1 MLSKNQFTIYVYK
14 DKNGDQLV
22 FAETCEEETNA
33 FSIADNLSLKYER
46 VEILNQDD
54 EKIY

>member
-22 FAETCEEETNA
+22 FTETCEEESNA